1 MIVVD
6 PPRKGCDETL
16 LSTIIKMQPDRV
28 VYVSCD
34 SATLARDLKYL
45 CERGYEL
52 KKVCPVDMF
61 PNTVSVETV
70 CLLSR
75 GKVDGYVNV
84 DLDTDKI
91 VSKSKTGTATYK
103 EIKEYINDKYGFT
116 VSSLNIAQVK
126 DKCGLNKRN
135 NYNKGK
141 EGHKVPA
148 CPEKKEKA
156 IKEAFRS
163 ILVLV

>member
-1 MIVVD
+1 MCVPMLV
-6 PPRKGCDETL
+6 
-16 LSTIIKMQPDRV
+16 STH
-28 VYVSCD
+28 
-34 SATLARDLKYL
+34 
-45 CERGYEL
+45 
-52 KKVCPVDMF
+52 
-61 PNTVSVETV
+61 VETV

-156 IKEAFRS
+156 IKEAFAHFG
-163 ILVLV
+163 LV

>member
-1 MIVVD
+1 MAPEIDNGRKIVD
-6 PPRKGCDETL
+6 IKPGKSAIIHDGKNYNKLIL
-16 LSTIIKMQPDRV
+16 LPHTTTI
-28 VYVSCD
+28 
-34 SATLARDLKYL
+34 
-45 CERGYEL
+45 
-52 KKVCPVDMF
+52 
-61 PNTVSVETV
+61 VETV

-156 IKEAFRS
+156 IKEAFAHFG
-163 ILVLV
+163 LV

>member
-1 MIVVD
+1 MD
-6 PPRKGCDETL
+6 NDE
-16 LSTIIKMQPDRV
+16 
-28 VYVSCD
+28 Y
-34 SATLARDLKYL
+34 
-45 CERGYEL
+45 
-52 KKVCPVDMF
+52 
-61 PNTVSVETV
+61 VETV

-75 GKVDGYVNV
+75 EKVDGYVNV
-84 DLDTDKI
+84 DLDANKI

-135 NYNKGK
+135 NYNKGVD
-141 EGHKVPA
+141 GHKVPA

-156 IKEAFRS
+156 LLEAFKHFGL
-163 ILVLV
+163 I

>member
-1 MIVVD
+1 MLD
-6 PPRKGCDETL
+6 PPRDGVNAKALMKILISE
-16 LSTIIKMQPDRV
+16 STSYIACKP
-28 VYVSCD
+28 
-34 SATLARDLKYL
+34 TGLARDL
-45 CERGYEL
+45 EMIQGRGY
-52 KKVCPVDMF
+52 KVEKISGVDLF
-61 PNTVSVETV
+61 PGTYHVETV
-70 CLLSR
+70 CLFIR

-91 VSKSKTGTATYK
+91 VSKYKTGTATYK

-148 CPEKKEKA
+148 CPEKKKKKPLKKLFA
-156 IKEAFRS
+156 HFG
-163 ILVLV
+163 LV